1 MEEGKEMK
9 CEDFRVS
16 AQNALDSSVD
26 VALSGRLLHHAEG
39 CLSCRSYYESLLAL
53 HRALHQLP
61 RVSPSADLTLSLNRI
76 NELDFVPLKM
86 SWGPEI
92 RLAVEMLIPVALP
105 YVAQTFSLDLLQ
117 RVLEMLMLPLGLSLF
132 GIAVLK
138 PYFLGGSGAR
148 VAPEKT

>member
-1 MEEGKEMK
+1 MK
-9 CEDFRVS
+9 CEDFKASV
-16 AQNALDSSVD
+16 QNALDSSVD
-26 VALSGRLLHHAEG
+26 VDLSGKLLHHAEG

-53 HRALHQLP
+53 HQAMYRLP
-61 RVSPSADLTLSLNRI
+61 RVSPSADFVDSLNRI
-76 NELDFVPLKM
+76 NQSDFIPLKL

-92 RLAVEMLIPVALP
+92 RLAIEMLIPLTLP
-105 YVAQTFSLDLLQ
+105 YLAQAFSLDLLQ

-138 PYFLGGSGAR
+138 PYFLGGSGSR